1 MSGDGDG
8 LGGGFLSAAI
18 SASASMGGG
27 GADGKDLGGDA
38 DAYSAALMSIL
49 LSCGS
54 TENSAM
60 RHPILASSPR
70 SSSAESA
77 QSCSS
82 ARMSV
87 SAGGDVSPH
96 MESRFVRWTSGMVLS
111 STSLSMVVYSF
122 MHLPGA
128 TVRVRGLGDGRPE
141 MSVRLHAR
149 LRVVVRALLGEAR
162 VE

>member
-1 MSGDGDG
+1 MSGDDG
-8 LGGGFLSAAI
+8 LGGGFLLAAI

-70 SSSAESA
+70 SSSA
-77 QSCSS
+77 
-82 ARMSV
+82 AR
-87 SAGGDVSPH
+87 A
-96 MESRFVRWTSGMVLS
+96 RR
-111 STSLSMVVYSF
+111 
-122 MHLPGA
+122 A
-128 TVRVRGLGDGRPE
+128 ARARG
-141 MSVRLHAR
+141 
-149 LRVVVRALLGEAR
+149 
-162 VE
+162 